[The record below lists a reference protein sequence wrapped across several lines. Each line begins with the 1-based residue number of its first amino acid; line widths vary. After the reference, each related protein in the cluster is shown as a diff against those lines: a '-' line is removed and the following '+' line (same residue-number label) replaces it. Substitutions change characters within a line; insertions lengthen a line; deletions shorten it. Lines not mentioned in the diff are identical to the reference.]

1 MENASKA
8 IIIAGGMLIG
18 LLTISV
24 LVVMF
29 FLISSMANAK
39 EEQLSQQELK
49 EWNAQWES
57 YNKRIMYGS
66 EVITLIN
73 KIAEENLK
81 YVDQPEY
88 CITITVYNENG
99 VKITDMTDY
108 KLAIFG
114 CTGMEYNKKTG
125 RINNMIYKF
134 VSK

>member
-8 IIIAGGMLIG
+8 IVMAGGMLIG
-18 LLTISV
+18 LLTVSV

-29 FLISSMANAK
+29 FLISSMANVK
-39 EEQLSQQELK
+39 EEQLSQKEIN
-49 EWNAQWES
+49 EWNAQWEA
-57 YNKRIMYGS
+57 YNKRVMYGS
-66 EVITLIN
+66 EIITIIN
-73 KIAEENLK
+73 KVAEENLK

-88 CITITVYNENG
+88 RITITVYNENG

-114 CTGMEYNKKTG
+114 CTKMEYSQKTG
-125 RINNMIYKF
+125 RINNMAYEF